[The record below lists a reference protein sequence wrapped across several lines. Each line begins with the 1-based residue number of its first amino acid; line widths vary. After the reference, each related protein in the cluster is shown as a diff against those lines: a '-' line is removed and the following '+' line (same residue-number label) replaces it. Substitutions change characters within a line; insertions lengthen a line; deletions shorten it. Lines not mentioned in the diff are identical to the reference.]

1 MKHIALLLTFLL
13 SGFLSI
19 AQECESFFPIEK
31 GTFTEMKNYDA
42 KGKLTGTVRQTVTDV
57 RNEADGLI
65 IKVQSEQ
72 LDKKDESLG
81 SQELDMRCKDGVFYM
96 DMKNFYNQAA
106 MGDMGNAEM
115 TIDAK
120 DLMFPANLKPGETLP
135 DGSMTMSYASGPIPM
150 NMSIN
155 IFNRKVEAIENIT
168 TPAGT
173 FECYK
178 ISYDLEMKVPI
189 KITSKAIQWYAKNAG
204 AVRTESYSK
213 NDKLMGYSELT
224 TLRK

>member
-1 MKHIALLLTFLL
+1 MKQLALLLSLL
-13 SGFLSI
+13 LAGLI
-19 AQECESFFPIEK
+19 VTAQDCESFFPVDK

-42 KGKLTGTVRQTVTDV
+42 KGNLSGTVRQTVTDV
-57 RNEADGLI
+57 QSKGNGLV
-65 IKVQSEQ
+65 IKVQSESI
-72 LDKKDESLG
+72 DKKDKSLG
-81 SQELDMRCKDGVFYM
+81 IQELEMRCEDGVFYM

-106 MGDMGNAEM
+106 MGNNEGAEV

-120 DLMFPANLKPGETLP
+120 DLMFPANIKPGETLP
-135 DGSMTMSYASGPIPM
+135 DGSMTMSFASGPIPM
-150 NMSIN
+150 NTSIN

-173 FECYK
+173 FEAYK
-178 ISYDLEMKVPI
+178 ISYDIEMKVPI

-204 AVRTESYSK
+204 AVRTESYNK
-213 NDKLMGYSELT
+213 AGKLMGYSELT

>member
-1 MKHIALLLTFLL
+1 MKQIALLLSFLL
-13 SGFLSI
+13 TGLLLK
-19 AQECESFFPIEK
+19 AQDCESLFPTEK
-31 GTFTEMKNYDA
+31 GTYTEMKNYDA
-42 KGKLTGTVRQTVTDV
+42 KGKLTGTIKQTVTDV
-57 RNEADGLI
+57 QAKANGLV

-72 LDKKDESLG
+72 LDKSDKSLG
-81 SQELDMRCKDGVFYM
+81 VQELEMRCEDGVFYM

-106 MGDMGNAEM
+106 MGNTEDTEM

-120 DLMFPANLKPGETLP
+120 DLMFPANIKPGETLP
-135 DGSMTMSYASGPIPM
+135 DGSMTMAFASGPIPM

-155 IFNRKVEAIENIT
+155 IFNRKVEAIESIT

-173 FECYK
+173 FEAYK
-178 ISYDLEMKVPI
+178 ISYDIEMKVPI

-213 NDKLMGYSELT
+213 NGKLMGYTELT

>member
-1 MKHIALLLTFLL
+1 MKQLALLLSLLL
-13 SGFLSI
+13 SVLLLS
-19 AQECESFFPIEK
+19 AQDCESFFPVDK

-57 RNEADGLI
+57 STVAGELV

-81 SQELDMRCKDGVFYM
+81 TQDLEMRCKDGVFYM

-106 MGDMGNAEM
+106 MGNTEGAEM

-120 DLMFPANLKPGETLP
+120 DLMFPANIKPGETLP
-135 DGSMTMSYASGPIPM
+135 DGSMTMSFASGPIPM

-173 FECYK
+173 FEAYK
-178 ISYDLEMKVPI
+178 ISYDIEMKVPI

-204 AVRTESYSK
+204 AVRTESYNK
-213 NDKLMGYSELT
+213 AGKLMGYSELT